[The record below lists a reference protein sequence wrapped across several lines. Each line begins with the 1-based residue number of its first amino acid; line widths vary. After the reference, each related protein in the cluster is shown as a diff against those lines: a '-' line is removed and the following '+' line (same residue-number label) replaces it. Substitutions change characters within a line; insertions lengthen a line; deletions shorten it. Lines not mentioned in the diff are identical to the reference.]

1 MLHAVCLTD
10 NDQKQQDGAIND
22 RNTSLRKPVIKC
34 VNTLTLV
41 GPDEIVGREREG
53 DALTVRGE

>member
-1 MLHAVCLTD
+1 MLHAVCLRD

-22 RNTSLRKPVIKC
+22 RNISLLLPVIKC